1 MIQSVSLSN
10 GFIYTTRA
18 DNEEKTEPCIH
29 VHISNLAAQTGAS
42 LFLQINSPPDF
53 SSSGSAST
61 SSGLEERNGWWTYNK
76 TENLSLKYLTSQEAG
91 FTHLVTESSFDTD
104 TDTTRGSEWKL
115 VGIIS
120 GFERWSVD
128 WELLGEGGRKGELL
142 RRPWG
147 VLKMVQVEKLWV
159 YELAGWYLWCN
170 CVMTWK
176 MFRCVFIGQ
185 SSTYIS

>member
-1 MIQSVSLSN
+1 MIQSVSFSN
-10 GFIYTTRA
+10 GSIYTTGLIVR
-18 DNEEKTEPCIH
+18 KTEPTIH

-42 LFLQINSPPDF
+42 LFLHINFPPAF
-53 SSSGSAST
+53 PSFSGSAST

-76 TENLSLKYLTSQEAG
+76 TENLSLEYLTSQEAG
-91 FTHLVTESSFDTD
+91 FTHLISESSFDTD

-128 WELLGEGGRKGELL
+128 WELLGEGKRKGELL
-142 RRPWG
+142 RRPWA

-159 YELAGWYLWCN
+159 YERVGWGG
-170 CVMTWK
+170 VDG
-176 MFRCVFIGQ
+176 IGPVV
-185 SSTYIS
+185 Y